1 MKLVEIAQRLG
12 LKVEAGV
19 DHLENEVRGGYA
31 GDLLS
36 CVMARAKTGDLWVTV
51 QRHPNIVAVAVL
63 VGLAGIVVT
72 EGGNIEPATLERA
85 EREGIPILV
94 SSASA
99 FRVVGELWDLGIR
112 GE

>member
-1 MKLVEIAQRLG
+1 
-12 LKVEAGV
+12 
-19 DHLENEVRGGYA
+19 
-31 GDLLS
+31 
-36 CVMARAKTGDLWVTV
+36 
-51 QRHPNIVAVAVL
+51 VL

-85 EREGIPILV
+85 EQEGVPILV